1 MRVNDEARKS
11 VVFFGVPSAGKPEEI
26 EYRGTGFMLCDFEDG
41 ILIPY
46 IVTAGHVAQKLE
58 KFRDTGFY
66 LRANRKDGGDPL
78 MKIEQ
83 ADWAY
88 HPDPTVD
95 LAVANLS
102 FSGAFFDIIYWPL
115 RDKFFG
121 DEDRVAKFG
130 GPNDVLC
137 GDPVSIIGLFRL
149 HPGKQRNIPIVHTGH
164 VAALPDASERI
175 PLMDASGHKIEAE
188 AYLVEAQTLEGLSGS
203 PVFTKEPLI
212 LVDLGKHHGE
222 HAGAYGALVLL
233 GLYVGSWDGYPGEIL
248 ATDKGLRSN
257 KIRVPVGMGV
267 VVPAQKILEVLRGDS
282 RLNAYRKRRVD
293 AVKAARS
300 AANEDAG

>member
-26 EYRGTGFMLCDFEDG
+26 EYRGTGFMLCGFEDG

-95 LAVANLS
+95 FSRCQS
-102 FSGAFFDIIYWPL
+102 F
-115 RDKFFG
+115 
-121 DEDRVAKFG
+121 V
-130 GPNDVLC
+130 
-137 GDPVSIIGLFRL
+137 
-149 HPGKQRNIPIVHTGH
+149 Q
-164 VAALPDASERI
+164 
-175 PLMDASGHKIEAE
+175 
-188 AYLVEAQTLEGLSGS
+188 
-203 PVFTKEPLI
+203 
-212 LVDLGKHHGE
+212 
-222 HAGAYGALVLL
+222 
-233 GLYVGSWDGYPGEIL
+233 
-248 ATDKGLRSN
+248 
-257 KIRVPVGMGV
+257 
-267 VVPAQKILEVLRGDS
+267 
-282 RLNAYRKRRVD
+282 RRVFRHHLL
-293 AVKAARS
+293 ALARQIFWR
-300 AANEDAG
+300 

>member
-149 HPGKQRNIPIVHTGH
+149 HPELFTPGMWQHFPMPASASRSWMRQAIKLRPKPI
-164 VAALPDASERI
+164 LWRRR
-175 PLMDASGHKIEAE
+175 PL
-188 AYLVEAQTLEGLSGS
+188 
-203 PVFTKEPLI
+203 
-212 LVDLGKHHGE
+212 
-222 HAGAYGALVLL
+222 
-233 GLYVGSWDGYPGEIL
+233 
-248 ATDKGLRSN
+248 
-257 KIRVPVGMGV
+257 RV
-267 VVPAQKILEVLRGDS
+267 
-282 RLNAYRKRRVD
+282 
-293 AVKAARS
+293 
-300 AANEDAG
+300 

>member
-1 MRVNDEARKS
+1 
-11 VVFFGVPSAGKPEEI
+11 
-26 EYRGTGFMLCDFEDG
+26 
-41 ILIPY
+41 
-46 IVTAGHVAQKLE
+46 
-58 KFRDTGFY
+58 
-66 LRANRKDGGDPL
+66 
-78 MKIEQ
+78 
-83 ADWAY
+83 
-88 HPDPTVD
+88 
-95 LAVANLS
+95 
-102 FSGAFFDIIYWPL
+102 
-115 RDKFFG
+115 
-121 DEDRVAKFG
+121 
-130 GPNDVLC
+130 
-137 GDPVSIIGLFRL
+137 
-149 HPGKQRNIPIVHTGH
+149 

-300 AANEDAG
+300 AANERNLTSAFRKTKGCFIQKAMTRNRMIKFGRHVGRSTRKTL